1 MMSSE
6 FNGAE
11 LEPPGDVIGEHGLNI
26 CREGVRRLRLIGIEF
41 PVETGVEHVELGADI
56 YHNGIYLT
64 GGGSQLVHLADMI
77 ADATGLI
84 VNVSEEPVAT
94 VIRGLNCIMREKR
107 FASLA
112 RSIEE
117 TK

>member
-1 MMSSE
+1 MRETISSIIDSIKQI
-6 FNGAE
+6 
-11 LEPPGDVIGEHGLNI
+11 LERTPP
-26 CREGVRRLRLIGIEF
+26 
-41 PVETGVEHVELGADI
+41 ELGADI